1 MTRRLLLRVC
11 LLAAAG
17 CGILF
22 SGEERVIG
30 RLDTDGLDEF
40 LEAPDTVAPGT
51 TFIVTVITSGDGC
64 DRMGDTESRVS
75 GLVAEI
81 TPYDFRQVDE
91 NCTSIGARFTHR
103 VPLAFETVGRG
114 RVIVKARDLFG
125 DPVQFEREV
134 WVQ

>member
-1 MTRRLLLRVC
+1 MMRGLRLSVW

-40 LEAPDTVAPGT
+40 LQAPDTVVQGT

-75 GLVAEI
+75 GLLAEI

-91 NCTSIGARFTHR
+91 NCITIGARFTHR
-103 VPLAFETVGRG
+103 VPLAFETGGRG
-114 RVIVKARDLFG
+114 RVIVKARDIWG

-134 WVQ
+134 WVR